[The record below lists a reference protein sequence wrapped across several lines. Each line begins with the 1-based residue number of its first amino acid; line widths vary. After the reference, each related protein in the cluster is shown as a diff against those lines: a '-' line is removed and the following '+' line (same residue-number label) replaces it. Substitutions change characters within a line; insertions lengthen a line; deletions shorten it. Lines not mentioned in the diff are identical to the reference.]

1 MNAQII
7 IKSPLV
13 RVADAIE
20 FAGSQANLARLLSI
34 SSASVC
40 EWVTTGREYVPELQ
54 AWKLTSINTDLD
66 VSEQ

>member
-1 MNAQII
+1 MNAQMS
-7 IKSPLV
+7 IKSPQV
-13 RVADAIE
+13 RVIDAIE
-20 FAGSQANLARLLSI
+20 FAGNQANLARILSI

-54 AWKLTSINTDLD
+54 AWKLTSINSDLD